1 MKLKKKLTAVDCS
14 VEYISNPR
22 LMLHVDMLDTI
33 KQQEVKQVCISY
45 SMLAVVHQS
54 KMRPLKSLTS
64 QWPRI
69 IIMNAC
75 IKLTSDVHVPL
86 PYHIQSLEAGDL
98 GAQPPR

>member
-1 MKLKKKLTAVDCS
+1 MNLKKELTAVDCS
-14 VEYISNPR
+14 IEYISSPR
-22 LMLHVDMLDTI
+22 LMLHVDMLDKI
-33 KQQEVKQVCISY
+33 KQQEVKQICFSN
-45 SMLAVVHQS
+45 SMLAVVSQ
-54 KMRPLKSLTS
+54 RPLKSLTL

-86 PYHIQSLEAGDL
+86 PSHIQSLVAGDL